1 MHWLQY
7 YIFSLVSYALK
18 EICGPGFIFLV
29 MLITYFANSFDHSLG
44 CHDNRL
50 KQNPYFNCA
59 NNTSRTSCHTHSSHQ
74 SLSCSSRPWWVEK
87 LYCLL
92 LFNCKIYILPLT
104 PLEVSG
110 FVSRRILPFPV
121 RWCQGKY
128 HTTDSGGGGRGRG
141 VVGSNLLGMC
151 HSHQNPLYSITVY
164 SVASYS
170 PHLSDFWA
178 NVIFVI
184 QTQGKEP

>member
-1 MHWLQY
+1 MLY
-7 YIFSLVSYALK
+7 TLK
-18 EICGPGFIFLV
+18 EICRLGFIFLV

-44 CHDNRL
+44 CHGNRH
-50 KQNPYFNCA
+50 KQNPYFNCT

-92 LFNCKIYILPLT
+92 LFNCKIYTLPLT

-121 RWCQGKY
+121 WWCRGKY
-128 HTTDSGGGGRGRG
+128 HTTDSGGGEGQG

-151 HSHQNPLYSITVY
+151 HSHQNPPYSITVY
-164 SVASYS
+164 SVASYR
-170 PHLSDFWA
+170 PHLSDFWT

-184 QTQGKEP
+184 QTQG